1 MHNSDPPLCPAHNGY
16 LGKIS
21 DVGVAVSGIYDR
33 QLSRQELV
41 DIPDLS
47 AERTLN
53 SALVLNR
60 TFWRRLLAALQE
72 SDELDAMQL
81 AKVAPVV
88 FRGTQVV
95 ARLLREERTLSGE
108 TADGV
113 TGAIGQALDELAKEF
128 GLEL

>member
-1 MHNSDPPLCPAHNGY
+1 MQSSDPPLCPAHNGY
-16 LGKIS
+16 LGHAKKVS
-21 DVGVAVSGIYDR
+21 AEASGIYDR
-33 QLSRQELV
+33 QLSRQELA
-41 DIPDLS
+41 DLPDLS

-53 SALVLNR
+53 NELVLNR
-60 TFWRRLLAALQE
+60 IFLRRFLAALQQ

-95 ARLLREERTLSGE
+95 ARLLRDERALSGE
-108 TADGV
+108 TADGL
-113 TGAIGQALDELAKEF
+113 TGAIGQALDELSEEL